1 MKKFLIISAIVC
13 LALSFSAISYA
24 SVDSIYEAA
33 VVNVTGDVKVDTRAD
48 GTWITPWVG
57 MKLME
62 GAIIKTGANSS
73 ADIVYDAEGLNV
85 LTLNPNTQLTVEES
99 MADLSK
105 GTVVG
110 DFANIAAGSTF
121 TVKTPTA
128 ACGIRGTVFRVQLTS
143 GRELKVELVNGN
155 MYVQPL
161 DTAGNPVGAPV
172 TVPQSYQVTVASD
185 GTVSEPTALTAEQ
198 IGQIEDIAAGAF
210 GTTAEEVEEV
220 TVVEEPEPDPKD
232 LEEDKVKEE
241 EEQPP
246 VSPSS

>member
-62 GAIIKTGANSS
+62 GAIIKTGDNSS

-128 ACGIRGTVFRVQLTS
+128 ACGIRGTVFRVTLTS
-143 GRELKVELVNGN
+143 GREVRVELVNGN
-155 MYVQPL
+155 MTVQPL
-161 DTAGNPVGAPV
+161 DAAGNPVGAPV

-198 IGQIEDIAAGAF
+198 IGQIEDIAAGAY
-210 GTTAEEVEEV
+210 GTTTEEVEEV
-220 TVVEEPEPDPKD
+220 TVEEPEPDPKD
-232 LEEDKVKEE
+232 LEEDKVKKEE
-241 EEQPP
+241 EEPC
-246 VSPSS
+246 VSPSC